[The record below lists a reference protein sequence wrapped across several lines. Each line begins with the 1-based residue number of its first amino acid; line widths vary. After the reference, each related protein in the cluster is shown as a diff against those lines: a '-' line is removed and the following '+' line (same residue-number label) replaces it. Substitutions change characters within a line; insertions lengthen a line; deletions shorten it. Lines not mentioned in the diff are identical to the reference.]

1 MLVLGIDPGKTTG
14 VCMLRVGETLE
25 VVMAEQIPWET
36 RKEDLWALFTATF
49 REGLSVP
56 LYTVVEN
63 FRLRPGRAM
72 EQVGSTF
79 PSVEVIG
86 LIEAFQFVTK
96 NYFRLVYQEPA
107 IISRVQILP
116 EHASC
121 FVGKPH
127 AADAYRHA
135 RFFCVTSVIGFSGVL
150 TQGGSKGIHVDLSK
164 VDNDDRESDSW
175 AEVHG
180 YE

>member
-14 VCMLRVGETLE
+14 VCMLKAGKDIE
-25 VVMAEQIPWET
+25 VVMAEQIPWDR

-49 REGLSVP
+49 REGLPVP
-56 LYTVVEN
+56 QYTVVEN

-96 NYFRLVYQEPA
+96 NYFKLIYQEPA
-107 IISRVQILP
+107 IISRVQVLP
-116 EHASC
+116 EHAPL

-135 RFFCVTSVIGFSGVL
+135 RYFCVTGARNHIF
-150 TQGGSKGIHVDLSK
+150 VDLTK
-164 VDNDDRESDSW
+164 VEDDDGLDIDSW
-175 AEVHG
+175 AAEHG
-180 YE
+180 YF

>member
-1 MLVLGIDPGKTTG
+1 MLKADKDI
-14 VCMLRVGETLE
+14 E
-25 VVMAEQIPWET
+25 VVMAEQIPWDR

-49 REGLSVP
+49 REGLPVP
-56 LYTVVEN
+56 QYTVVEN

-96 NYFRLVYQEPA
+96 NYFKLVYQEPA
-107 IISRVQILP
+107 IISRVQVLP
-116 EHASC
+116 EHAPL

-135 RFFCVTSVIGFSGVL
+135 RYFCVTAAQRHFF
-150 TQGGSKGIHVDLSK
+150 VDLTK
-164 VDNDDRESDSW
+164 VEDNDDDDGPDIDAW
-175 AEVHG
+175 AAEHG
-180 YE
+180 YF

>member
-1 MLVLGIDPGKTTG
+1 MLILGIDPGKTTG
-14 VCMLRVGETLE
+14 VCMLRTGETVE
-25 VVMAEQIPWET
+25 VVLAEQIPWDR

-49 REGLSVP
+49 REELPVP
-56 LYTVVEN
+56 QYTVIEN

-86 LIEAFQFVTK
+86 LIEAFHFITK
-96 NYFRLVYQEPA
+96 NFFDLVYQEPA

-116 EHASC
+116 EHAAF

-135 RFFCVTSVIGFSGVL
+135 RYFLTTHRQKGVY
-150 TQGGSKGIHVDLSK
+150 VDLSK
-164 VDNDDRESDSW
+164 PDESPESDW
-175 AEVHG
+175 AITNG
-180 YE
+180 YY